1 MNTSHEVHGEV
12 RGMIQIME
20 SETNIPTR
28 RDKKLLGITYLVL
41 IYAGAAVLL
50 LVPALFLGFGVQALG
65 GKLGIWVGDPTSN
78 DGEETWATIIGLVSG
93 LAVLAAAAWGTWSMA
108 RRHGLPPRM
117 TIAFATGVVF
127 IGYLAWLVTIFG

>member
-1 MNTSHEVHGEV
+1 MNTSDEVHSEV

-28 RDKKLLGITYLVL
+28 RDKKLLGIIYLVL
-41 IYAGAAVLL
+41 IYAGASVLL
-50 LVPALFLGFGVQALG
+50 LVPALLLGFGVQALG

-93 LAVLAAAAWGTWSMA
+93 LVVLAGAAWGAWSMA
-108 RRHGLPPRM
+108 QRHGLPPRQ
-117 TIAFATGVVF
+117 TVAIATGLTL
-127 IGYLAWLVTIFG
+127 IGYLTWLITIFG